1 MNTNY
6 APLRDKPS
14 RYLSKTAAE
23 ETPVYEA
30 ACIHL
35 GMLKDMKIKLT
46 KAEIE
51 HLFSLTSEVAIENW
65 CHKIIMQR
73 L

>member
-14 RYLSKTAAE
+14 RYLSRTYAE
-23 ETPVYEA
+23 DTPLYES

-35 GMLKDMKIKLT
+35 GILKDMKIKLT
-46 KAEIE
+46 QAEIE
-51 HLFSLTSEVAIENW
+51 HLFSLPSEIAMENW